1 MKKTPSELG
10 FEPRTSGRQGVGVT
24 TQLRR
29 PVQFVRPLVTRCKVV
44 SCQRQLQ
51 RKEMVYSQLGLEPAT
66 PALPDTLFA
75 TELAQQLKF
84 MAVYLHP

>member
-1 MKKTPSELG
+1 M
-10 FEPRTSGRQGVGVT
+10 
-24 TQLRR
+24 
-29 PVQFVRPLVTRCKVV
+29 
-44 SCQRQLQ
+44 Q

-84 MAVYLHP
+84 MAVYLHPWIRQLQRAWEQLSFVGLFVFFNICTRCREEIEV